1 MSRRFEIRVRGR
13 LSERVRAAFPG
24 MEVVEL
30 PAETVLSGRSRSQ
43 DEVQGVLG
51 RVQSLGLQL
60 VALRQ
65 APQDPDDAGTDDKPD
80 DEPDA
85 RR

>member
-24 MEVVEL
+24 LTVVEL
-30 PAETVLSGRSRSQ
+30 PADTVISGRSRNA

-51 RVQSLGLQL
+51 RIQSLGLQL

-65 APQDPDDAGTDDKPD
+65 APQEPDDAGTDD
-80 DEPDA
+80 EPDP
-85 RR
+85 RP

>member
-1 MSRRFEIRVRGR
+1 MPRQFEIVVRGR

-24 MEVVEL
+24 LRVDEL
-30 PAETVLSGRSRSQ
+30 PAETLISGCSRSG

-51 RVQSLGLQL
+51 RIQSLGLQL

-65 APQDPDDAGTDDKPD
+65 APQAPDDEGPD

-85 RR
+85 RP